1 MERPVERIIIVGG
14 GTAGWLAAAYLAA
27 RSPKLAARP
36 PSITL
41 IEAPDIPTVGVGE
54 GSWPTLRE
62 TLATIGI
69 GEAEFLLACDGSFK
83 QGSRF
88 DGWRDGGADD
98 RYLHPF
104 SPPPPLDPNEL
115 VAAWRGEAP
124 DMPFAAAVTAQ
135 AEACARDLAPRQRA
149 MPDYAGALNYGYHL
163 DAVKFAALLAH
174 HAVDRLGVRHV
185 ADQVIAVEPDDE
197 GYIAAVTTRDHGRIE
212 GDLFIDCTGHAALL
226 ISGHF
231 GVDWVER
238 GDVLFNDR
246 ALAVQVPVAG
256 ISPIAS
262 QTIGT
267 AHEAGWLWDIGLPTR
282 RGVGCVYSSKFT
294 DDARAE
300 AILRDYLMRTA
311 PDIDQSSLAPRRLAF
326 PTGHRDQF
334 WKGNCLA
341 IGLAAGFI
349 EPLEASAI
357 VLAELSL
364 RALADNFPASCE
376 TMPIHARRFNARFR
390 ERWDR
395 IIDFLKLHY
404 LLSRRPEPYWQA
416 HRAAASVPAHLADLV
431 RLWRDQPPS
440 PGDFPLVDEMFP
452 AASYQY
458 VYYGMG
464 GAVPDLMYRR
474 GAPLDRSIRER
485 SRSLAAALPTNRA
498 YLDALRS
505 AVTPQSQKVPAA

>member
-1 MERPVERIIIVGG
+1 MDRPVERIIIVGG
-14 GTAGWLAAAYLAA
+14 GTAGWLSAATLAA
-27 RSPKLAARP
+27 RRSKLAVLA

-54 GSWPTLRE
+54 GTWPTMRE
-62 TLATIGI
+62 TLAQIGI
-69 GEAEFLLACDGSFK
+69 GESEFLLACDGSFK

-88 DGWRDGGADD
+88 DAWRDGSAGDS
-98 RYLHPF
+98 YLHPF
-104 SPPPPLDPNEL
+104 TAPPPRDPSEM
-115 VAAWRGEAP
+115 VQAWYDGGGAI
-124 DMPFAAAVTAQ
+124 PFAFAVTAQ
-135 AEACARDLAPRQRA
+135 AEMCARDLAPRQRA
-149 MPDYAGALNYGYHL
+149 MPDFAGALNYGYHL
-163 DAVKFAALLAH
+163 DAVKLAALLKR
-174 HAVDRLGVRHV
+174 HAVDRLGVRHL
-185 ADQVIAVEPDDE
+185 ADQVVVVESDD
-197 GYIAAVTTRDHGRIE
+197 GGDIAAVTTRDHGRIE

-226 ISGHF
+226 IGGHF
-231 GVDWVER
+231 GAGWIDR
-238 GDVLFNDR
+238 SDILFNDR
-246 ALAVQVPVAG
+246 ALAVQLPVAPG
-256 ISPIAS
+256 SPIAS

-282 RGVGCVYSSKFT
+282 RGVGCVYSSRFT

-300 AILRDYLMRTA
+300 AILHDYVEQTSPGFDPATL
-311 PDIDQSSLAPRRLAF
+311 SPRRLSF

-364 RALADNFPASCE
+364 RALAENFPASRAA
-376 TMPIHARRFNARFR
+376 MKLHARRFNTRLR

-404 LLSRRPEPYWQA
+404 LLSQRHEAYWRA
-416 HRAAASVPAHLADLV
+416 HRAPASVPAHLADLLL
-431 RLWRDQPPS
+431 LWRDQPPS
-440 PGDFPLVDEMFP
+440 PGDFPLLDEMFP

-464 GAVPDLMYRR
+464 GAAPNLTHRR
-474 GAPLDRSIRER
+474 GAPLDRSIGER
-485 SRSLAAALPTNRA
+485 ARSLAAALPTNRA
-498 YLDALRS
+498 YLDALRNVATS
-505 AVTPQSQKVPAA
+505 QPQKVPAF